1 VRNAARSHLKMPQ
14 KSTTKG
20 TRGRPPVYSRDEIV
34 RAAKVAFSQIG
45 YANVTLDQL
54 ATRLNTGKGTI
65 YYHSSRKVY
74 LLIAISRDF
83 IGASIAE
90 LRRIQALR
98 APADVRFVMAMRAH
112 MDKILL
118 DQQASKVYF
127 ENEAD
132 LPRPIR
138 TELRAVLREIET
150 IFVRIVREGV
160 QSGVFRSDDPVMMVR
175 HAMAVCAWPY
185 RWYSSSGRLSRADF
199 IDTAIDFALSALRT
213 GPLNSVVAADI
224 KSSRRGRN
232 SKKTVENS

>member
-1 VRNAARSHLKMPQ
+1 MPS
-14 KSTTKG
+14 KSTTKA

-65 YYHSSRKVY
+65 YYHSSRKVD
-74 LLIAISRDF
+74 LLIAISRDL

-112 MDKILL
+112 MEKILS

-138 TELRAVLREIET
+138 TELRAVLREIES
-150 IFVRIVREGV
+150 IFIRIVSEGV
-160 QSGVFRSDDPVMMVR
+160 QSGVFRSDDPVMSVR
-175 HAMAVCAWPY
+175 HAMALCAWPY
-185 RWYSSSGRLSRADF
+185 RWYSPSGRLSRADF
-199 IDTAIDFALSALRT
+199 IDTAIDFALSALKT
-213 GPLNSVVAADI
+213 GPSLHSVTAADVM
-224 KSSRRGRN
+224 SSRRGQN
-232 SKKTVENS
+232 PKKAAGSS